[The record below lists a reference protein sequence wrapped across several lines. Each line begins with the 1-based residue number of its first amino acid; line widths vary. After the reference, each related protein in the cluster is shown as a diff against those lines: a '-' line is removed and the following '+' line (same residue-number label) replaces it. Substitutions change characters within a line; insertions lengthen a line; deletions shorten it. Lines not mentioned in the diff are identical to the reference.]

1 MTLSHSTDRP
11 RNTPRTRPSRRP
23 YRPRRVL
30 AGASA
35 LTLLLT
41 AVGACGHKDAGAA
54 EAGDSA
60 RSFYNGKIL
69 QVIVPYGPG
78 GGYDQWARALAPYL
92 QKYLGVATVHID
104 NKLGSGGLLGTSEIY
119 DAEPDGLTIGD
130 TNAGGDV
137 FNQIDD
143 TLGLHLDMS
152 KVNWI
157 GRPDGDPH
165 LIVTHADGPYP
176 TFAKLVDSGRR
187 ITALA
192 TGKGSADY
200 NATVIVF
207 NAFKVPFTMSAAFT
221 GSSDEK
227 EAFLGGKG
235 ATASLS
241 ASDALEITDKA
252 NSVLLMSETPFD
264 ELPHVPTVIQEAE
277 KRGVDSGTLRA
288 LHALSD
294 VMDLGH
300 AFFAPPGVPPA
311 RLAAL
316 RDAFRQAVRDPGFA
330 AAVKKAGL
338 FLEPESDTFLA
349 RTVDTALGQRT
360 LFEELLRT
368 G

>member
-1 MTLSHSTDRP
+1 MTLSR
-11 RNTPRTRPSRRP
+11 SRVHPWRA
-23 YRPRRVL
+23 RRAA
-30 AGASA
+30 AGVSA
-35 LTLLLT
+35 VALLV
-41 AVGACGHKDAGAA
+41 AAMGACGHNGVGTA
-54 EAGDSA
+54 ETGDSG
-60 RSFYNGKIL
+60 RDFYSGKIL

-78 GGYDQWARALAPYL
+78 GGYDLWARALAPYL

-104 NKLGSGGLLGTSEIY
+104 NKLGSGGLLGTGAIY

-143 TLGLHLDMS
+143 TLGVHLDMT
-152 KVNWI
+152 KVSWI

-176 TFAKLVDSGRR
+176 TFDKLADKGRT
-187 ITALA
+187 ISALA

-200 NATVIVF
+200 NATVIVY
-207 NAFKVPFTMSAAFT
+207 NAFKVPFKMTGTFT

-227 EAFLGGKG
+227 DAFVGGKG
-235 ATASLS
+235 TTASLS
-241 ASDALEITDKA
+241 ASDALEIKSKA
-252 NSVLLMSETPFD
+252 NSVLLMSETPFA
-264 ELPHVPTVIQEAE
+264 ELPNVPTIIQEAE
-277 KRGVDSGTLRA
+277 KRGIDGRTLDA

-300 AFFAPPGVPPA
+300 AFFAPAGVPPD

-316 RDAFRQAVRDPGFA
+316 RDAFRRTVQDPGFA
-330 AAVKKAGL
+330 AAAKKAGL
-338 FLEPESDTFLA
+338 YLEPETDSFLST
-349 RTVDTALGQRT
+349 TVSKALTQRK
-360 LFEELLRT
+360 LFNELLTST